1 MSVKEFGDQ
10 NKNID
15 LQKRNARSLGLVSLL
30 VVCMLGLAFA
40 SAPLYDL
47 FCRVTGYGGTT
58 QTTDQESTT
67 IIRGHNLKILFNAH
81 VNPEL
86 NWSFNPLTTSVSLAP
101 GEQVKAIFRATN
113 LSEKATIGTS
123 TFNVTPQKVGPYFMK
138 MECFCFTEQPLA
150 PGESVDMPVVF
161 YLDPEIASDK
171 NTIDVDEVVL
181 SYTFFKSLQS

>member
-1 MSVKEFGDQ
+1 MSVREFGDQ

-67 IIRGHNLKILFNAH
+67 IIRGIFN
-81 VNPEL
+81 
-86 NWSFNPLTTSVSLAP
+86 FN
-101 GEQVKAIFRATN
+101 FRRN
-113 LSEKATIGTS
+113 
-123 TFNVTPQKVGPYFMK
+123 
-138 MECFCFTEQPLA
+138 
-150 PGESVDMPVVF
+150 
-161 YLDPEIASDK
+161 
-171 NTIDVDEVVL
+171 
-181 SYTFFKSLQS
+181 